1 MENVLDK
8 IAAID
13 QIKALTQP
21 SLLNE
26 LASFINDL
34 IINDFAQLVQM
45 LYRIDI
51 SEKKLKQLLTDNAD
65 KDAGKIIAEMIIER
79 QLQKIKSRQQF
90 SQRDNNIDENEKW

>member
-1 MENVLDK
+1 MENVLYK

-51 SEKKLKQLLTDNAD
+51 SEKKLKKLLTDNAD

>member
-1 MENVLDK
+1 MENVLYK